1 MNVLYDKDHYK
12 IALGQ
17 VSKAIKIIDNIS
29 KDYVRMMKYADSLYR
44 CKMLKKTALG
54 RYWIRE

>member
-17 VSKAIKIIDNIS
+17 ISKARNIVDNIA

-44 CKMLKKTALG
+44 CKTLKRTSLG
-54 RYWIRE
+54 RY